1 MPIENERK
9 FVLEDDGALEA
20 RLATKPGVTRNYLRQ
35 AYLDASGLRIR
46 SIGAGGRTR
55 HVFTY
60 KRPVDDQM
68 VEIETEI
75 APVDFE
81 RLWKLRRETLQK
93 ARYSWNDGHF
103 HWDVDF
109 FKTDDGRTYF
119 ALAEVEMP
127 EERHR
132 AAATAGRAGAAR
144 AAAGAAERSA
154 LHLQAAGRSRPCRAA
169 AGRRARE
176 GRGGMKIAAHRDDLA
191 QGSFHV
197 RRRTGRLSARL
208 DDATTSCW

>member
-9 FVLEDDGALEA
+9 FVLEDDGTLER
-20 RLATKPGVTRNYLRQ
+20 RLASRPGVTHSYLRQ

-46 SIGAGGRTR
+46 AIESNGRTSYI
-55 HVFTY
+55 FSY

-75 APVDFE
+75 APVDFD

-109 FKTDDGRTYF
+109 FKGDDGSTYF

-127 EERHR
+127 EGDSVPPPPPAELASHVLLLAPRNDPRFTSKRLADRGH
-132 AAATAGRAGAAR
+132 
-144 AAAGAAERSA
+144 AERLLA
-154 LHLQAAGRSRPCRAA
+154 DVREKGEAA
-169 AGRRARE
+169 
-176 GRGGMKIAAHRDDLA
+176 
-191 QGSFHV
+191 
-197 RRRTGRLSARL
+197 
-208 DDATTSCW
+208 

>member
-9 FVLEDDGALEA
+9 FVLRDDGLEA
-20 RLATKPGVTRNYLRQ
+20 ALAENPGVSRSFLRQ

-46 SIGAGGRTR
+46 SMERAGRTR

-75 APVDFE
+75 APVDFD

-93 ARYSWNDGHF
+93 TRYSWTDGRF

-109 FKTDDGRTYF
+109 FKTGRTYF

-127 EERHR
+127 EAEKTPPPPPAVLAPHVLLLAPRGDPRFTSKRLADKAH
-132 AAATAGRAGAAR
+132 
-144 AAAGAAERSA
+144 AERLLA
-154 LHLQAAGRSRPCRAA
+154 DVRTKGEAA
-169 AGRRARE
+169 
-176 GRGGMKIAAHRDDLA
+176 
-191 QGSFHV
+191 
-197 RRRTGRLSARL
+197 
-208 DDATTSCW
+208 